1 MATAKKPAAKKTV
14 SVTSLSA
21 TEKKLIELYRG
32 AKTVSK
38 TAAVALLKAD
48 QK

>member
-1 MATAKKPAAKKTV
+1 MQKKAAAITNL
-14 SVTSLSA
+14 TA

-32 AKTVSK
+32 AKTVTK
-38 TAAVALLKAD
+38 TAAVVLLKAG